1 MKLLGWFSQKHF
13 EYIKAN
19 LSPNIREVV
28 YINRNYPVAC
38 VSFIG
43 AYYRIADGSE
53 VLVTHVGYK
62 DKHALYKWPDTVF
75 LGELEEFVR
84 FPDI

>member
-28 YINRNYPVAC
+28 RISRDYPIAC

-43 AYYRIADGSE
+43 AYYKTADGSE
-53 VLVTHVGYK
+53 VRVTHIDYK
-62 DKHALYKWPDTVF
+62 DKHALCK
-75 LGELEEFVR
+75 
-84 FPDI
+84 